1 MSTPRL
7 DQKGFIHQD
16 GILEKIVGSFSMDA
30 VPSVAAVNL
39 LGNGYTVA
47 IVAGNGTYDIIL
59 DDASPRIITARACI
73 QIITGAAV
81 DMYAQVESVTG
92 GVTGAAAVR
101 VKCMTGNVETDLPAT
116 DRIHFELT
124 VYGVSIDA

>member
-16 GILEKIVGSFSMDA
+16 GRLEKIVGSFAMDA

-39 LGNGYTVA
+39 LGTGYTVG
-47 IVAGNGTYDIIL
+47 IVAGNGTYNIIL
-59 DDASPRIITARACI
+59 TDAAYRIVNARACI
-73 QIITGAAV
+73 QTISAANI
-81 DMYAQVESVTG
+81 DMYAQLTSVTAGIG
-92 GVTGAAAVR
+92 GVAAVQ
-101 VKCMTGNVETDLPAT
+101 VKCMTGAVETDLPVL

-124 VYGVSIDA
+124 VYGVSVDA

>member
-7 DQKGFIHQD
+7 DQKGFIHQQ
-16 GILEKIVGSFSMDA
+16 GTLEKIVGSFAMDA

-39 LGNGYTVA
+39 LGTGYTVA
-47 IVAGNGTYDIIL
+47 IVAGNGTYDIVL
-59 DDASPRIITARACI
+59 DDAAFRIISARACI
-73 QIITGAAV
+73 QTISAANI

-92 GVTGAAAVR
+92 GIGGTAAVR
-101 VKCMTGNVETDLPAT
+101 VKCMTGAVETDLPVT

-124 VYGVSIDA
+124 VYGVSVDA

>member
-16 GILEKIVGSFSMDA
+16 GQLEKIVGSFAMDA
-30 VPSVAAVNL
+30 VPSAAAVAP
-39 LGNGYTVA
+39 LGTGYTVA
-47 IVAGNGTYDIIL
+47 IVVGNGTYNIVL
-59 DDASPRIITARACI
+59 DDAALRILNARACI
-73 QIITGAAV
+73 QTISAANI

-92 GVTGAAAVR
+92 GIGGAATVQ
-101 VKCMTGNVETDLPAT
+101 VKCMTGNAETDLPVT

-124 VYGVSIDA
+124 VYGVALDA